1 MKQSAS
7 LGADGQKGA
16 GYLRN
21 SMIVLLVGAFIDLFP
36 LTGLIVGLISLV
48 ALWLVF
54 KGWNLI
60 LLGWRLKRKLKLKI
74 DKYLDRKRKALRD
87 SLRAFL

>member
-1 MKQSAS
+1 M
-7 LGADGQKGA
+7 GADGQKGA

-60 LLGWRLKRKLKLKI
+60 LLGMEVEKEAEI
-74 DKYLDRKRKALRD
+74 EN
-87 SLRAFL
+87 

>member
-36 LTGLIVGLISLV
+36 LTGLISGTY
-48 ALWLVF
+48 F
-54 KGWNLI
+54 
-60 LLGWRLKRKLKLKI
+60 I
-74 DKYLDRKRKALRD
+74 DSTLACI
-87 SLRAFL
+87 

>member
-36 LTGLIVGLISLV
+36 LTGLIVGLV

-60 LLGWRLKRKLKLKI
+60 LLGMEVEKEAEI
-74 DKYLDRKRKALRD
+74 EN
-87 SLRAFL
+87 